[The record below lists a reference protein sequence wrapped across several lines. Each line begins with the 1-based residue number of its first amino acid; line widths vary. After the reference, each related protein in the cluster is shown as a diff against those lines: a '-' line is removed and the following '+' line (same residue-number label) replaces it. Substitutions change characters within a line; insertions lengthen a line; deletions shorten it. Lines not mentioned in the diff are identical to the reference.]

1 MSRTRVLIVDD
12 DPTFRSL
19 LVAALRRDHLVSV
32 AVSGEEA
39 FGKAIEWNPD
49 AIILDQ
55 EMGDGWN
62 GVETLQKFRQHFLL
76 KTVPV
81 IMCTADNSRATVL
94 CSLEADASDYV
105 VKSSFSADV
114 VIAKVAR
121 AVTRPAHA

>member
-19 LVAALRRDHLVSV
+19 LVAAMRRDHLVSV

-39 FGKAIEWNPD
+39 FEKAIEWNPD

-55 EMGDGWN
+55 EMGDGWD

-76 KTVPV
+76 KSVPV
-81 IMCTADNSRATVL
+81 IMCTADSSRATVL
-94 CSLEADASDYV
+94 SALEADATDYV
-105 VKSSFSADV
+105 VKTSFSADV
-114 VIAKVAR
+114 LLAKVTR
-121 AVTRPAHA
+121 AVSKTAPV